1 MALQSIIADM
11 VGDLLV
17 TIMRINWGDRS
28 RHNPR
33 SRYANHVGNS
43 YYYVKGTKNN
53 AHSHKLWPMGA
64 KYGRLNVGYYCGVA
78 GEYQTGYY
86 FTSWPSVRI
95 G

>member
-1 MALQSIIADM
+1 MVPQSIIADI

-17 TIMRINWGDRS
+17 TIMRINWGDRNK
-28 RHNPR
+28 HTPR
-33 SRYANHVGNS
+33 NKYVNSVGNS
-43 YYYVKGTKNN
+43 YHYVKGTKSS

-86 FTSWPSVRI
+86 FINWPSVRI